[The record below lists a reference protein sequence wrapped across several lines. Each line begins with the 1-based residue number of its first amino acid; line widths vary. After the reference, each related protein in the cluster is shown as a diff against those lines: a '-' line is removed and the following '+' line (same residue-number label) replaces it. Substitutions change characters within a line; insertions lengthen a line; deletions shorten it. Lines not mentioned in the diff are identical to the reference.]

1 MSWSYPSA
9 NSKGI
14 KLERFA
20 PDISLRARTS
30 SEDGWFHLGCQE
42 CPGPACFSKDRK
54 NIYIYIY
61 LYILY
66 IYISYIYIS
75 IYCIS
80 IYIVYMYIYI
90 YMWLFFKVWLRF
102 LTVVLEHHRCQLQIV
117 TSPPEA
123 KWMNY
128 NCTSWYWKVSFWWV
142 IISISMG
149 WSHFQDKRTPHIK
162 NSSSTRLSASHIY
175 KQLLYIKM

>member
-54 NIYIYIY
+54 NIYIYISI
-61 LYILY
+61 YIYIVYIY
-66 IYISYIYIS
+66 IYISYIYLFTV
-75 IYCIS
+75 YL
-80 IYIVYMYIYI
+80 YILYICIYI
-90 YMWLFFKVWLRF
+90 YV
-102 LTVVLEHHRCQLQIV
+102 IV
-117 TSPPEA
+117 FQSLIEVPDGRVGTPSMPAPDC
-123 KWMNY
+123 N
-128 NCTSWYWKVSFWWV
+128 
-142 IISISMG
+142 IS
-149 WSHFQDKRTPHIK
+149 T
-162 NSSSTRLSASHIY
+162 
-175 KQLLYIKM
+175 